1 MALVPWLPTCSRGGI
16 ILPFNGLWDYQDHNF
31 FCNCSIDIPY
41 LATDVYQR
49 WIILCMT
56 PAAILF

>member
-31 FCNCSIDIPY
+31 FLYVQKISH
-41 LATDVYQR
+41 
-49 WIILCMT
+49 ILLLMYTKDGSYCV
-56 PAAILF
+56 